1 MDENEHKSVGE
12 VGRDKSGPE
21 VSRTRRRLVK
31 SAVAAAPVVL
41 TLRSGAALA
50 NASAYQCIEKNQN
63 EPTPDVLLGPEEEA
77 DMWVRESV
85 QCRQLQQ
92 QGSDDS
98 FWVYEDR
105 NSSGQWIEETD
116 DLIEPR
122 IFEDQ
127 GGSGKMRNAKDE
139 SDNNYDVISERTCE
153 ILVLF
158 DAEGNRVGIGQPEAD
173 AMPITGSC
181 WASIDPA
188 WADM

>member
-1 MDENEHKSVGE
+1 MDENKHKSVGE
-12 VGRDKSGPE
+12 TGRDKSGPE

-50 NASAYQCIEKNQN
+50 NASAYQCIERNQN
-63 EPTPDVLLGPEEEA
+63 ESTTPDVLLGPEEEA

-85 QCRQLQQ
+85 PCRQLKKN
-92 QGSDDS
+92 DDNP
-98 FWVYEDR
+98 FWVYADP
-105 NSSGQWIEETD
+105 NSSGRWIEETD
-116 DLIEPR
+116 NLTEPR

-127 GGSGKMRNAKDE
+127 GGSEKMRNANDS
-139 SDNNYDVISERTCE
+139 SDNNYVVISERTCE

-158 DAEGNRVGIGQPEAD
+158 DAEGNRVGIGQPDAD

-188 WADM
+188 WANM

>member
-1 MDENEHKSVGE
+1 MDENKHKSVGE
-12 VGRDKSGPE
+12 TGRDKSGPE

-50 NASAYQCIEKNQN
+50 NASAYQCIERNQD
-63 EPTPDVLLGPEEEA
+63 ETTTPDVLLGPGEEA

-85 QCRQLQQ
+85 PCRQLQ

-98 FWVYEDR
+98 FLVYKDP
-105 NSSGQWIEETD
+105 NTSGQWIEETD
-116 DLIEPR
+116 DLTEPR

-127 GGSGKMRNAKDE
+127 GSSGRMRNANDS
-139 SDNNYDVISERTCE
+139 SDTNYVVKSEGSCE

-158 DAEGNRVGIGQPEAD
+158 DEEGNRVGIGQPEAD

>member
-12 VGRDKSGPE
+12 TGRDKSGPE
-21 VSRTRRRLVK
+21 PSRTRRRLVK

-41 TLRSGAALA
+41 TLRSGAAFA
-50 NASAYQCIEKNQN
+50 NASAYQCIQKNQD
-63 EPTPDVLLGPEEEA
+63 EPTPDVLLGPEEEEA

-85 QCRQLQQ
+85 RCRQLQKE
-92 QGSDDS
+92 GDDP
-98 FWVYEDR
+98 FWVYEDP
-105 NSSGQWIEETD
+105 NSSDQWIEETD
-116 DLIEPR
+116 DSTEPR
-122 IFEDQ
+122 IFENQ
-127 GGSGKMRNAKDE
+127 GGSEKMRNVDNP
-139 SDNNYDVISERTCE
+139 SDNNYEVKNKGDCE